1 MESIRI
7 PDKPDDEPDTTH
19 EEHQKID
26 KRRKHS
32 RARREVRKELF
43 STLAILI
50 LAPIIAI
57 ILTVFVFQSYQVDG
71 PSMESTLHNNDR
83 LIVTKL
89 GKTWSEITGG
99 EYIPKRFSII
109 IFNYNGQSGFDV
121 ANKQLVK
128 RVIGLPGDHI
138 VIKDGVVTVYNS
150 EHPQGFYPDKVGPE
164 ASVITNTR
172 GELDRTL
179 GSDEIFVMGDNRDNS
194 LDSREFGPIRSEDIV
209 GTLRLRIYPFGAIRE
224 F

>member
-7 PDKPDDEPDTTH
+7 PDKPEEEPHNRH
-19 EEHQKID
+19 EEDQKTG
-26 KRRKHS
+26 RRKTHY
-32 RARREVRKELF
+32 RPRREVSKELF

-71 PSMESTLHNNDR
+71 PSMQSTLHNNDR

-89 GKTWSEITGG
+89 GKTWSEITGK
-99 EYIPKRFSII
+99 EYIPRRYSII

-121 ANKQLVK
+121 QNKQLVK
-128 RVIGLPGDHI
+128 RVIGLPGDRI
-138 VIKDGVVTVYNS
+138 VIKDGIVTIYNS
-150 EHPQGFYPDKVGPE
+150 EHPEGFYPDKAGPE
-164 ASVITNTR
+164 SSVITNTQ
-172 GELDRTL
+172 GNVDKTL
-179 GSDEIFVMGDNRDNS
+179 GKDEIFVMGDNRDNS

-209 GTLRLRIYPFGAIRE
+209 GILRLRIYPFGSIRE